1 MTNVKLQLGLPH
13 YSSIKNSKFI
23 TKTNKI
29 MKKLILSAIVLSMA
43 ATSVMAE
50 DAAEDANKRWTK
62 SGNASLQFTQGY
74 ISKNWYKGG
83 VSSFALLG
91 TADYTFNYKYEKF
104 AWDNAIEAKLG
115 FVNASSQYRTFI
127 TNNDILKWTTKLGY
141 QATEHWYYT
150 VQGIAQTQFCTG
162 WQEVDNDVVEI
173 SKFLNPGTINLSVGM
188 DWKKETE
195 KIKAS
200 LYMSPFG
207 YNLKFV
213 SDPRRAYDSDGVWH
227 KGRIDGTQFG
237 LHPGDFNLYDFGV
250 GAKATLEYKV
260 CKYLTWTSQATYY
273 SPLWD
278 CGKYKNNVYT
288 EVDWENTFDMPL
300 NKYFSTKLYTHL
312 RFDDAVAP
320 EKKGEGWGYFQ
331 FTELLSFGL
340 SYKW

>member
-1 MTNVKLQLGLPH
+1 
-13 YSSIKNSKFI
+13 
-23 TKTNKI
+23 

-50 DAAEDANKRWTK
+50 DAAEDANKHWTK

-173 SKFLNPGTINLSVGM
+173 SKFLN
-188 DWKKETE
+188 
-195 KIKAS
+195 S
-200 LYMSPFG
+200 LH
-207 YNLKFV
+207 V
-213 SDPRRAYDSDGVWH
+213 A
-227 KGRIDGTQFG
+227 
-237 LHPGDFNLYDFGV
+237 
-250 GAKATLEYKV
+250 
-260 CKYLTWTSQATYY
+260 
-273 SPLWD
+273 LWLQPQ
-278 CGKYKNNVYT
+278 V
-288 EVDWENTFDMPL
+288 
-300 NKYFSTKLYTHL
+300 
-312 RFDDAVAP
+312 R
-320 EKKGEGWGYFQ
+320 Q
-331 FTELLSFGL
+331 
-340 SYKW
+340 

>member
-1 MTNVKLQLGLPH
+1 
-13 YSSIKNSKFI
+13 
-23 TKTNKI
+23 

-43 ATSVMAE
+43 TMNVMAE
-50 DAAEDANKRWTK
+50 DAAEDANKHWTK

-127 TNNDILKWTTKLGY
+127 TNNDILKWTSKIGY
-141 QATEHWYYT
+141 EAGQNWFYT
-150 VQGIAQTQFCTG
+150 LQGIGQTQFCTG
-162 WQEVDNDVVEI
+162 WQEDKGTGEVTEV
-173 SKFLNPGTINLSVGM
+173 SKFMNPAYLNVSLGM

-195 KIKAS
+195 KIKFS
-200 LYMSPFG
+200 IYMSPFG

-213 SDPRRAYDSDGVWH
+213 SDPRRNFADEADLSTYR

-237 LHPGDFNLYDFGV
+237 VHAGDYNLYDFGV

-260 CKYLTWTSQATYY
+260 CKYLTWSSQATYY

-312 RFDDAVAP
+312 RFDDSVGP
-320 EKKGEGWGYFQ
+320 DNKGTGWGYFQ

>member
-1 MTNVKLQLGLPH
+1 M
-13 YSSIKNSKFI
+13 Y
-23 TKTNKI
+23 
-29 MKKLILSAIVLSMA
+29 MKKLILSAILMSMA
-43 ATSVMAE
+43 ATSLLAE
-50 DAAEDANKRWTK
+50 DAASEPEKHWTK

-74 ISKNWYKGG
+74 VSKNWYKGG

-91 TADYTFNYKYEKF
+91 TADYTFNYKNDRF

-115 FVNASSQYRTFI
+115 FVNSSSQYRTFI
-127 TNNDILKWTTKLGY
+127 TNNDILKWTSKLGY
-141 QATEHWYYT
+141 QATKNWYYT
-150 VQGIAQTQFCTG
+150 LQGIGQTQFCTG
-162 WQEVDNDVVEI
+162 WKEDTDTGDVTEV
-173 SKFLNPGTINLSVGM
+173 SKFFNPAYLNISLGM

-195 KIKAS
+195 AIKFS
-200 LYMSPFG
+200 IYMSPFA

-213 SDPRRAYDSDGVWH
+213 GDPRRYDDDDVWTS
-227 KGRIDGTQFG
+227 GRIDGTQFG
-237 LHPGDFNLYDFGV
+237 LRKGDYNLYDFGV
-250 GAKATLEYKV
+250 NAKATLEYKV

-278 CGKYKNNVYT
+278 CGKYKNSVYT

-312 RFDDAVAP
+312 RFDDSVGP
-320 EKKGEGWGYFQ
+320 DNKGAGWGYFQ